1 MKLTTEIYAAMVVVW
16 PVSKRFVRSCQGEGY
31 SFKDLLV
38 GYFLKKVMLQYLS
51 PGELI
56 QLIVGAFIN

>member
-1 MKLTTEIYAAMVVVW
+1 MVVVW
-16 PVSKRFVRSCQGEGY
+16 PVSERFVRSCQGEGY

-51 PGELI
+51 PGDLI
-56 QLIVGAFIN
+56 QLIIGAFIN